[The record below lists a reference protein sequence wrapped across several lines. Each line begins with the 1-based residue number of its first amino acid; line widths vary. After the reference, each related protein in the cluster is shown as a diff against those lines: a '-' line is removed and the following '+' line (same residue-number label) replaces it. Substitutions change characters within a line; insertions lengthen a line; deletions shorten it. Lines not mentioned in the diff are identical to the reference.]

1 MFLSASISIGQ
12 AAEKSSV
19 CVANRFWAKSMR
31 FFQSK
36 LAAFSFERRAD
47 LRPFPRAMR
56 CARSLSRAR
65 CLLGC
70 HAATG
75 NYISFLLLSA
85 ATTTDDDQA
94 QTWLSAFLRCLL
106 RAHTHTH
113 MERATQ
119 HSPGWLTQNV
129 NNLPRR
135 AAAAE
140 RVSYSESFSAN
151 LICAF
156 VQMSARL
163 RPYKQRH
170 RTRWLIFFSCWY
182 RFHYTYI
189 RFITEKGSQVTRI

>member
-1 MFLSASISIGQ
+1 MAVPDYSERELRPGGRYKFPPRISSSASRKISQRGILPPQRNLFYSQYNTGLRLVACCIYLLFRLYDSCSSVSISIGQ

-19 CVANRFWAKSMR
+19 CVANRFWAKSMV

-56 CARSLSRAR
+56 CARSLSSAR

-106 RAHTHTH
+106 RAHTHTQN
-113 MERATQ
+113 ERLNTAQ
-119 HSPGWLTQNV
+119 
-129 NNLPRR
+129 
-135 AAAAE
+135 AD
-140 RVSYSESFSAN
+140 
-151 LICAF
+151 
-156 VQMSARL
+156 
-163 RPYKQRH
+163 
-170 RTRWLIFFSCWY
+170 
-182 RFHYTYI
+182 
-189 RFITEKGSQVTRI
+189 

>member
-1 MFLSASISIGQ
+1 MAVPDYSERELRPGVRYKFPPRISFSAGRKISQRGILPPQRNIKRTFFTLWARSCCVLYIFAIQALYDSCSSVSISIGQ

-113 MERATQ
+113 GTSDSTQ
-119 HSPGWLTQNV
+119 
-129 NNLPRR
+129 PR
-135 AAAAE
+135 
-140 RVSYSESFSAN
+140 
-151 LICAF
+151 LINTKC
-156 VQMSARL
+156 Q
-163 RPYKQRH
+163 
-170 RTRWLIFFSCWY
+170 
-182 RFHYTYI
+182 
-189 RFITEKGSQVTRI
+189 